1 MYTCH
6 VIRIP
11 SSLDIAITYFVFHI
25 AVIVY
30 NNIPNTAA
38 QNGNA
43 NFLMYTNPDLGFT
56 IKYPSNWT
64 VNDSNNNNLVN
75 GDKVISFASP
85 DRIGIF
91 FVQIQNATHGETA
104 VYNMNDSAKTNTI
117 RTHLTP
123 GEKLI
128 ELDVTRYLLSGH
140 PAIRII
146 ETQSFGGP
154 GQPIS
159 SKL

>member
-85 DRIGIF
+85 DRC
-91 FVQIQNATHGETA
+91 QRR
-104 VYNMNDSAKTNTI
+104 MNLFQWMSTC
-117 RTHLTP
+117 L
-123 GEKLI
+123 
-128 ELDVTRYLLSGH
+128 
-140 PAIRII
+140 
-146 ETQSFGGP
+146 
-154 GQPIS
+154 
-159 SKL
+159 